1 MQLKH
6 ECRQPFGKEICGNL
20 KKRAKERYFF
30 PEKKA
35 IIKLLYRESNNLT
48 KSMFSSIEYGRKD
61 GFTVWN

>member
-1 MQLKH
+1 MPLKH

-48 KSMFSSIEYGRKD
+48 KACFQVSNMEERM
-61 GFTVWN
+61 VL